1 MPQADYSACGFF
13 LVLRCAVT
21 AHYIHILQDDIT
33 HAHLRIKKDLD
44 KIV

>member
-21 AHYIHILQDDIT
+21 AHYIHTLHDDIT
-33 HAHLRIKKDLD
+33 HAHLTIKKRPG
-44 KIV
+44 